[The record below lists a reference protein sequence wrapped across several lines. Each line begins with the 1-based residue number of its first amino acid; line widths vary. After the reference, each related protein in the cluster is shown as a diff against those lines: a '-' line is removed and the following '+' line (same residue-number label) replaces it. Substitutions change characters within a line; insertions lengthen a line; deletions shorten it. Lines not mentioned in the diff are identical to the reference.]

1 MQRQRP
7 LRYPKKFTVK
17 AWNKFDLTQ
26 QDILCCRYDI
36 ILTDYKTK
44 KEKIFSVMDKFSPK
58 NINKGIKVMN
68 RGLKRSMSKYLQ
80 INEDRVNR
88 PCIFFGALVMFAAI
102 FIFVA
107 AYLIPTYH

>member
-36 ILTDYKTK
+36 ILTDYKTR
-44 KEKIFSVMDKFSPK
+44 KEKILNVMDKFSPK
-58 NINKGIKVMN
+58 NIDKGIKIMN
-68 RGLKRSMSKYLQ
+68 KGLSQFSKTIDELDKGLNQSIGGKKRDYSFLSDK
-80 INEDRVNR
+80 
-88 PCIFFGALVMFAAI
+88 
-102 FIFVA
+102 
-107 AYLIPTYH
+107 